1 MPHMTARQAAV
12 QALLK
17 VDGEGGYSNLVLNEQ
32 LKKAQLSPEDTAF
45 ASRLFYGTL
54 ERKLTLDHIIGVYS
68 KKPVHKLTPAVAEI
82 LRMSLYQLAFLDSV
96 PDSAAVNEGVK
107 LTRTMKAASAS
118 GFVNAV
124 LRAFLRDGKEL
135 PPIKGG
141 QLRQWEVRYS
151 CPQWIIRSLQQSYG
165 EQATIDFL
173 EYSLER
179 PPLYA
184 RVNTARGSIEACV
197 KRLQE
202 EGVRVQ
208 LDPDL
213 PGCIALEQTASIER
227 LSAFQEGLLH
237 IQDKSSQLCAAA
249 LGAKTGERVLD
260 CCAAPGSKSFTVA
273 EWMEDSGEIVSCD
286 IFEEKIKKIR
296 EGAKRLNLSSIRA
309 MLQDATAYREDFGL
323 FDRVLCDAPCSGIG
337 IIGRK
342 PEIKYKKEQDLQDLP
357 QVQAKI
363 LDNVSRYVKKGGT
376 LLYSTC
382 TLLER
387 ENGAVVQAFLKEH
400 PEFEPAALPEM
411 VQKACG
417 IADKQ
422 AWKVTLLPHKGQR
435 AQTDGFFI
443 ATMKK
448 VR

>member
-1 MPHMTARQAAV
+1 M
-12 QALLK
+12 
-17 VDGEGGYSNLVLNEQ
+17 
-32 LKKAQLSPEDTAF
+32 
-45 ASRLFYGTL
+45 
-54 ERKLTLDHIIGVYS
+54 
-68 KKPVHKLTPAVAEI
+68 
-82 LRMSLYQLAFLDSV
+82 
-96 PDSAAVNEGVK
+96 
-107 LTRTMKAASAS
+107 
-118 GFVNAV
+118 
-124 LRAFLRDGKEL
+124 
-135 PPIKGG
+135 
-141 QLRQWEVRYS
+141 
-151 CPQWIIRSLQQSYG
+151 
-165 EQATIDFL
+165 
-173 EYSLER
+173 
-179 PPLYA
+179 
-184 RVNTARGSIEACV
+184 
-197 KRLQE
+197 
-202 EGVRVQ
+202 
-208 LDPDL
+208 
-213 PGCIALEQTASIER
+213 
-227 LSAFQEGLLH
+227 
-237 IQDKSSQLCAAA
+237 
-249 LGAKTGERVLD
+249 
-260 CCAAPGSKSFTVA
+260 
-273 EWMEDSGEIVSCD
+273 
-286 IFEEKIKKIR
+286 
-296 EGAKRLNLSSIRA
+296 
-309 MLQDATAYREDFGL
+309 
-323 FDRVLCDAPCSGIG
+323 LCDAPCSGIG

>member
-54 ERKLTLDHIIGVYS
+54 ERKLTLDHIIGAYS

-165 EQATIDFL
+165 EQATIDIL
-173 EYSLER
+173 EDSLER

-184 RVNTARGSIEACV
+184 RVNTARGSVEACV

-249 LGAKTGERVLD
+249 LGAKPGERVLD
-260 CCAAPGSKSFTVA
+260 CCAAPGSKSFTAA
-273 EWMEDSGEIVSCD
+273 EWMGE
-286 IFEEKIKKIR
+286 IKKI
-296 EGAKRLNLSSIRA
+296 EQGAKRLGLSCIRA
-309 MLQDATAYREDFGL
+309 RLQDATVFAPSLGQ

-342 PEIKYKKEQDLQDLP
+342 PEIKYKKEQDLRDLP

>member
-141 QLRQWEVRYS
+141 QLRRWEVRYS

-165 EQATIDFL
+165 EQAAIDFL
-173 EYSLER
+173 EYS
-179 PPLYA
+179 PLYA
-184 RVNTARGSIEACV
+184 RVNTARGSIGACV

-213 PGCIALEQTASIER
+213 PGCITLEQTASIER

-260 CCAAPGSKSFTVA
+260 CCAAPGSKSFTAA
-273 EWMEDSGEIVSCD
+273 EWMGDEGEIVSCD
-286 IFEEKIKKIR
+286 IFAEKVKKI
-296 EGAKRLNLSSIRA
+296 EQGAKRLGLSCIRA
-309 MLQDATAYREDFGL
+309 RLQDATAFDPSLGQ